1 MTAGSVFDY
10 SKTPGSNTTIAGINI
25 AAGCPAS
32 SVGPAIR
39 QHLADIAESVAH
51 TIIAGG
57 TADALTI
64 TFTNIPATLTDGMQL
79 NVRAGAANA
88 TTTPTLTTNVT
99 GDTGH
104 TITKRGGTALVAG
117 DIAGALAEH
126 TFRYNLANT
135 RWELIDPTS
144 SALATLATLATQA
157 TDLVSLPATSIWTT
171 GDVKITMKTAAD
183 TGWVFMNDG
192 SIGDASSGGTTRAN
206 ADTSAL
212 FTLLWTNTANADL
225 AIQDS
230 TGSASTRGVSA
241 AIDFAAHKRMP
252 LPKMLG
258 RALSLA
264 GAGSGL
270 TSRALGSIFGSETH
284 SISTAEMPAH
294 AHPGSS
300 FAATN
305 SVSALEAGGATAGFQ
320 GNPSLAGGVVD
331 ATYTPTGTVAV
342 ASQGSGTAMNLMQP
356 ASFLNV
362 MIKL

>member
-25 AAGCPAS
+25 AAGCPSS

-51 TIIAGG
+51 TIVAGG

-104 TITKRGGTALVAG
+104 TITKRGGAALVAG

-126 TFRYNLANT
+126 TFRYNLAST
-135 RWELIDPTS
+135 RWELIDPS
-144 SALATLATLATQA
+144 SVALATLALTANDLA
-157 TDLVSLPATSIWTT
+157 SLPIASIWTT

-183 TGWVFMNDG
+183 TGWVIMNDG

-241 AIDFAAHKRMP
+241 AADFAAHKRMP

-284 SISTAEMPAH
+284 SISVAEMPAH
-294 AHPGSS
+294 AHPGSTGS

-305 SVSALEAGGATAGFQ
+305 SVSAQNQDSTGTGFV
-320 GNPSLAGGVVD
+320 GTSGTLGSVA
-331 ATYTPTGTVAV
+331 ATYTPAGTVAVSV